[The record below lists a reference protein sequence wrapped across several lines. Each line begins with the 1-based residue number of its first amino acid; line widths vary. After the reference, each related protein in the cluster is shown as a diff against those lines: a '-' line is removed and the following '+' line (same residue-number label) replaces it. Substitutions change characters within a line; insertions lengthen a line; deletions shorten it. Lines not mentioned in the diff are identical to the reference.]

1 MDRFGG
7 RGKLWQTRS
16 KETTEGR
23 GSSGINFPSYYPH
36 TYETHTAAQ
45 SHSVECV
52 GILFLSFFFFKTVD
66 LWVTHMK
73 IWSLQATK
81 VKMKLI

>member
-45 SHSVECV
+45 SHGVECV
-52 GILFLSFFFFKTVD
+52 GILFVSFFFF
-66 LWVTHMK
+66 LN
-73 IWSLQATK
+73 S
-81 VKMKLI
+81 